1 MPTAEDF
8 RLELFRM
15 MADAQNA
22 GQEFVEINAGEMHRR
37 VGGYPGRDHRT
48 PNCCQVMKALLA
60 LDYRD
65 VIVEGPRSGQGPTL
79 TIRYRLPRQEK
90 VEL

>member
-1 MPTAEDF
+1 MPTADDF

-22 GQEFVEINAGEMHRR
+22 GQEFVEINAGKMHRR
-37 VGGYPGRDHRT
+37 VGGYPGKNHRM